1 MYCLAMLL
9 KNRSERRARSAT
21 CFYAGQLEISPVI
34 LFLDSLDSHRYFLL
48 VFFLGLKNLFSSFL
62 NSGMF
67 LQRLDLI
74 HERGNLYQFMGE
86 KYHAR

>member
-62 NSGMF
+62 NLVSGVDSKSF
-67 LQRLDLI
+67 GRENI
-74 HERGNLYQFMGE
+74 SV
-86 KYHAR
+86 